1 MDPEPAILDT
11 EDDPVIAEYNV
22 YITPELEEQVYL
34 LQFPNRDRQQPY
46 NSRTGAQPV
55 EMRMKPKTNFMELD
69 IATNV
74 ASNFDKS
81 KGMLWGSAMKTA
93 NESGAA
99 GFGKKARDP
108 GQAHV
113 GKTRSERFDDANE
126 AGKVLNK
133 QTLGGQIVLP
143 AEGKPMYMLGTFRE
157 KIEEELHLTQVT
169 GVCQMR
175 PQFHHID
182 ARSQIVR
189 AAQLH
194 KAQRATGEAPRK
206 SEARVVGQSARATG
220 PDGEEMN
227 VSGTSKFLTDAA
239 EEPWTTLTFHDED
252 QEESYGIYAEK
263 LFIAKDKI
271 NSLPHLEAG
280 MGNEV
285 FLDAISSPRVEL
297 GLRPKR
303 RAPLTRK
310 ERKEL
315 ADEAAGS

>member
-1 MDPEPAILDT
+1 MDPEPSILDT

-99 GFGKKARDP
+99 GFGMSSGFGKSNRGNELFNPDKRGKKARDP

-157 KIEEELHLTQVT
+157 
-169 GVCQMR
+169 
-175 PQFHHID
+175 
-182 ARSQIVR
+182 S
-189 AAQLH
+189 
-194 KAQRATGEAPRK
+194 EAPRK

-263 LFIAKDKI
+263 LFIAEDKI